1 MKSSRFLLAFASAA
15 VFVALSLAPTQVAAV
30 DEIKWG
36 IIIDLSGPTAGWGKT
51 QLKGQEDAA
60 RWMNEHGG
68 INGKTL
74 KLLIVDDS
82 YKVKKAAPAYRDLVR
97 NQKVLGLY
105 LQSSGATMAL
115 APDIKA
121 DGVAT
126 VGASFVSPF
135 QDPSRF
141 PYSFFAGPS
150 YATMCRIVLKWIR
163 DTWTISSRKPRI
175 CFLYPPNTYGTHY
188 LPVARNYAS
197 EIGVDIVGEQD
208 VPWPTK
214 DPSEALM
221 AIADLKA
228 DFAYLTSTAK
238 NGAVVLRYAKELGI
252 KPKFICNIRTSEE
265 SLIPLSLGAAEGVY
279 GVQCFAP
286 YGANVPGMKK
296 IVESHE
302 KWRPGETGTNVYVE
316 GWVNILVVAE
326 ALRRADKAANLTPR
340 GIKEAFETLRDFD
353 TGGLAPPITF
363 TKKDHRASLAAKI
376 YQVKN
381 GKFVDVSGWVNIP
394 RDFKYFGE

>member
-1 MKSSRFLLAFASAA
+1 MRTSRFLLALSAA
-15 VFVALSLAPTQVAAV
+15 TVLLVLSFAATQVRAI

-36 IIIDLSGPTAGWGKT
+36 VIIDLTGPTSGWGKN
-51 QLKGQEDAA
+51 QLKGQLDAA
-60 RWMNEHGG
+60 RWINEHGG

-74 KLLIVDDS
+74 KLLVVDDG
-82 YKVKKAAPAYRDLVR
+82 YRVKKAAPAYRDLVR
-97 NQKVLGLY
+97 NKKVLGLY

-115 APDIKA
+115 AGDIRS

-126 VGASFVSPF
+126 MGASFVSPF

-141 PYSFFAGPS
+141 PNSFFVGPS

-163 DTWTISSRKPRI
+163 DNWTDSSRKPRV

-188 LPVARNYAS
+188 LPVAKNYAAK
-197 EIGVDIVGEQD
+197 IGVDIVGEQD

-214 DPSEALM
+214 NPSDA
-221 AIADLKA
+221 LKA
-228 DFAYLTSTAK
+228 TARLNPDFDYLTSTAK
-238 NGAVVLRYAKELGI
+238 NGGVVLRYARDLGI
-252 KPKFICNIRTSEE
+252 KAKFVCNIRTFEE
-265 SLIPLSLGAAEGVY
+265 TLVPFSDGAAEGVY

-296 IVESHE
+296 VVESHE
-302 KWRPGETGTNVYVE
+302 EWRPGETGTNVYVE
-316 GWVNILVVAE
+316 GWVNILVAAE
-326 ALRRADKAANLTPR
+326 ALRRADEAGNLTPR
-340 GIKEAFETLRDFD
+340 GITAAFETLKDFS

-363 TKKDHRASLAAKI
+363 TKEDHRASLAAKI

-381 GKFVDVSGWVNIP
+381 GKFVDVSGWVKLP
-394 RDFKYFGE
+394 RDLTYFGE

>member
-1 MKSSRFLLAFASAA
+1 MKSSRFLLASAA
-15 VFVALSLAPTQVAAV
+15 ATALLALSLTPTQVGAA

-36 IIIDLSGPTAGWGKT
+36 IIIDLTGPTSGWGKT
-51 QLKGQEDAA
+51 QLKGQEDAV
-60 RWMNEHGG
+60 RWINEHGG

-74 KLLIVDDS
+74 KLLVVDDG
-82 YKVKKAAPAYRDLVR
+82 YRVRRAAPAYRDLVR
-97 NQKVLGLY
+97 SQKVLGLY

-115 APDIKA
+115 ARDIRS

-141 PYSFFAGPS
+141 PNSFFFGPS

-163 DTWTISSRKPRI
+163 DNWTDSSRKPRV

-188 LPVARNYAS
+188 LPVARNYAAKM
-197 EIGVDIVGEQD
+197 GVDVVREQD

-214 DPSEALM
+214 NPTA
-221 AIADLKA
+221 ALKA
-228 DFAYLTSTAK
+228 VARLNPDFAYLTSTAK
-238 NGAVVLRYAKELGI
+238 NGAVVLRYARDLGI
-252 KPKFICNIRTSEE
+252 NTNFVCNIRTCEE
-265 SLIPLSLGAAEGVY
+265 TLIPLSDGAAEGVF

-296 IVESHE
+296 VVESHE
-302 KWRPGETGTNVYVE
+302 KWHPGETGTNVYVE
-316 GWVNILVVAE
+316 GWVNILVTAE
-326 ALRRADKAANLTPR
+326 ALRRADEAGNLTPQ
-340 GIKEAFETLRDFD
+340 GIKAAFETLKNFG
-353 TGGLAPPITF
+353 TGGLAPPVTF

-381 GKFVDVSGWVNIP
+381 RKFVDVSGWVKLP
-394 RDFKYFGE
+394 RDFQYFGD

>member
-1 MKSSRFLLAFASAA
+1 
-15 VFVALSLAPTQVAAV
+15 
-30 DEIKWG
+30 
-36 IIIDLSGPTAGWGKT
+36 
-51 QLKGQEDAA
+51 
-60 RWMNEHGG
+60 
-68 INGKTL
+68 
-74 KLLIVDDS
+74 
-82 YKVKKAAPAYRDLVR
+82 
-97 NQKVLGLY
+97 
-105 LQSSGATMAL
+105 
-115 APDIKA
+115 
-121 DGVAT
+121 
-126 VGASFVSPF
+126 
-135 QDPSRF
+135 
-141 PYSFFAGPS
+141 
-150 YATMCRIVLKWIR
+150 
-163 DTWTISSRKPRI
+163 
-175 CFLYPPNTYGTHY
+175 
-188 LPVARNYAS
+188 LPVARNYAA
-197 EIGVDIVGEQD
+197 EIGVNVVGEQD

-214 DPSEALM
+214 DPSAALM
-221 AIADLKA
+221 AIADLNA

-238 NGAVVLRYAKELGI
+238 NGAVVLRYAKELKI

-296 IVESHE
+296 VVESHE

-326 ALRRADKAANLTPR
+326 ALNRADKAGKLTPR
-340 GIKEAFETLRDFD
+340 GIKEAFETLRKFD

-381 GKFVDVSGWVNIP
+381 GKFVDVSGWVNIQ